1 MINLR
6 YHIMSLIAVLL
17 ALVLGVAAG
26 SAVVDKGLVNQ
37 LEGNLDRL
45 DHNLNEASK
54 TNDRLTSELKDLKD
68 VQRQFDQEAGARY
81 LGGIL
86 LGVPVL
92 LVAVRGVDEGAVSD
106 LSNALTLAGGEPQ
119 ATVWIEPK
127 AALLNPDDAGRLAQ
141 LLGVPSADVPTL
153 HQELAD
159 HLSLAMVAA
168 MSRTRITTRA
178 VEAAATTTTT
188 PATTTTVPAP
198 GAVGELVAMLDALRQ
213 AGFISVDRDKGI
225 STIDLTG
232 GVVVMVDSVA
242 VPDAVQQPAIAL
254 ARELALHPSI
264 PTVVTEIPSDPA
276 RGVSLVQVVLS
287 DDQMRARLSTV
298 DDARS
303 LYGWTATALAAAQIL
318 NGTVGH
324 YGHGKGADSLLPAPT
339 S

>member
-1 MINLR
+1 
-6 YHIMSLIAVLL
+6 
-17 ALVLGVAAG
+17 
-26 SAVVDKGLVNQ
+26 
-37 LEGNLDRL
+37 
-45 DHNLNEASK
+45 
-54 TNDRLTSELKDLKD
+54 
-68 VQRQFDQEAGARY
+68 
-81 LGGIL
+81 
-86 LGVPVL
+86 
-92 LVAVRGVDEGAVSD
+92 
-106 LSNALTLAGGEPQ
+106 
-119 ATVWIEPK
+119 
-127 AALLNPDDAGRLAQ
+127 
-141 LLGVPSADVPTL
+141 
-153 HQELAD
+153 
-159 HLSLAMVAA
+159 VAA